1 MTQEELDALMSGSLD
16 DISLEEESEKSKQDD
31 DMTSK
36 TDKDQVTSEDELQED
51 FDNGLNSEEAKNYK
65 INSQIAW
72 PPPPPTE
79 DHKMVKQLDDVTKDS
94 EVKAT
99 EMFDKLETITNFCS
113 DAEASVND
121 AIEGLEYNIELFT
134 TLCDKF
140 PNVATFKEA
149 LEKNSNLKSQIEA
162 TINDLQMGQ
171 DEVMMI
177 MDMMQ
182 YQDIHRQK
190 IERVINVMRALSK
203 YMSSLFEGSIDDEKR
218 VSSAI
223 HIQGDTETENIVSNE
238 DIEALIESLSK
249 K

>member
-1 MTQEELDALMSGSLD
+1 MTQEELDALMSGGLD
-16 DISLEEESEKSKQDD
+16 DESLAEEEIKDETLGDVKENITDD
-31 DMTSK
+31 DKSQK
-36 TDKDQVTSEDELQED
+36 DKKDEYD
-51 FDNGLNSEEAKNYK
+51 PLNSEEAKNYR
-65 INSQIAW
+65 INSASAW

-113 DAEASVND
+113 DAESSAND
-121 AIEGLEYNIELFT
+121 TIEGIEYNVGLFT
-134 TLCDKF
+134 TLCEKF
-140 PNVATFKEA
+140 PNVETFKEA
-149 LEKNSNLKSQIEA
+149 LEKNNEFKSKLQS
-162 TINDLQMGQ
+162 TIDNLQMAQ
-171 DEVMMI
+171 DEIMMI

-203 YMSSLFEGSIDDEKR
+203 YMSSLFEGSIEDEKR

-223 HIQGDTETENIVSNE
+223 HIQGDTETENVVTNE
-238 DIEALIESLSK
+238 DIEALIESLTK

>member
-1 MTQEELDALMSGSLD
+1 MTQEELDALMSGGLD
-16 DISLEEESEKSKQDD
+16 DVSLMDEETKDDIEDNIDEENIVDENEQKDSKNDD
-31 DMTSK
+31 
-36 TDKDQVTSEDELQED
+36 
-51 FDNGLNSEEAKNYK
+51 GLNSEEAKNYK
-65 INSQIAW
+65 ISSTSAW

-99 EMFDKLETITNFCS
+99 EMFDKLETITNFCA
-113 DAEASVND
+113 DAENSGNSI
-121 AIEGLEYNIELFT
+121 IEGLDYNIELFT
-134 TLCDKF
+134 TLCEKF
-140 PNVATFKEA
+140 PNVETFKEA
-149 LEKNSNLKSQIEA
+149 LEKNNNLKSDTESAIS
-162 TINDLQMGQ
+162 NLQMGQ
-171 DEVMMI
+171 DEIMMI

-218 VSSAI
+218 VGSAI
-223 HIQGDTETENIVSNE
+223 HIQGDTETENVVSNE
-238 DIEALIESLSK
+238 DIEALIESLTK

>member
-1 MTQEELDALMSGSLD
+1 MTQEELDALMSGGLD
-16 DISLEEESEKSKQDD
+16 DVSLMDEETKDDIEDSIDEENIVDENEQKDSKNDD
-31 DMTSK
+31 
-36 TDKDQVTSEDELQED
+36 
-51 FDNGLNSEEAKNYK
+51 GLNSEEAKNYK
-65 INSQIAW
+65 ISSTSAW

-99 EMFDKLETITNFCS
+99 EMFDKLETITNFCA
-113 DAEASVND
+113 DAENSGNSI
-121 AIEGLEYNIELFT
+121 IEGLDYNIELFT
-134 TLCDKF
+134 TLCEKF
-140 PNVATFKEA
+140 PNVETFKEA
-149 LEKNSNLKSQIEA
+149 LEKNNNLKADTESAIS
-162 TINDLQMGQ
+162 NLQMGQ
-171 DEVMMI
+171 DEIMMI

-218 VSSAI
+218 VGSAI
-223 HIQGDTETENIVSNE
+223 HIQGDTETENVVSNE
-238 DIEALIESLSK
+238 DIEALIESLTK

>member
-1 MTQEELDALMSGSLD
+1 MTQEELDALMSGGLD
-16 DISLEEESEKSKQDD
+16 DVSLMDEETKDDIEDNIDEENIVDENEQKDSKNDD
-31 DMTSK
+31 
-36 TDKDQVTSEDELQED
+36 
-51 FDNGLNSEEAKNYK
+51 GLNSEEAKNYK
-65 INSQIAW
+65 ISSTSAW

-99 EMFDKLETITNFCS
+99 EMFDKLETITNFCA
-113 DAEASVND
+113 DAENSGNSI
-121 AIEGLEYNIELFT
+121 IEGLDYNIELFT
-134 TLCDKF
+134 TLCEKF
-140 PNVATFKEA
+140 PNVETFKEA
-149 LEKNSNLKSQIEA
+149 LEKNNNLKSDTESAIS
-162 TINDLQMGQ
+162 NLQMGQ
-171 DEVMMI
+171 DEIMMI

-218 VSSAI
+218 VGSAI
-223 HIQGDTETENIVSNE
+223 YIQGDTETENVVSNE
-238 DIEALIESLSK
+238 DIEALIESLTK

>member
-1 MTQEELDALMSGSLD
+1 MTQEELDALMSGGLD
-16 DISLEEESEKSKQDD
+16 DVSLMDEETKDDIGDNIDEENIVDENEQKDSKNDD
-31 DMTSK
+31 
-36 TDKDQVTSEDELQED
+36 
-51 FDNGLNSEEAKNYK
+51 GLNSEEAKNYK
-65 INSQIAW
+65 ISSTSAW

-99 EMFDKLETITNFCS
+99 EMFDKLETITNFCA
-113 DAEASVND
+113 DAENSGNSI
-121 AIEGLEYNIELFT
+121 IEGLDYNIELFT
-134 TLCDKF
+134 TLCEKF
-140 PNVATFKEA
+140 PNVETFKEA
-149 LEKNSNLKSQIEA
+149 LEKNNNLKADTESAIS
-162 TINDLQMGQ
+162 NLQMGQ
-171 DEVMMI
+171 DEIMMI

-218 VSSAI
+218 VGSAI
-223 HIQGDTETENIVSNE
+223 HIQGDTETENVVSNE
-238 DIEALIESLSK
+238 DIEALIESLTK

>member
-1 MTQEELDALMSGSLD
+1 MTQEELDALMSGGLD
-16 DISLEEESEKSKQDD
+16 DVSLMDEETKDDIEDNINEENIVDKNEQKDSKYDD
-31 DMTSK
+31 
-36 TDKDQVTSEDELQED
+36 
-51 FDNGLNSEEAKNYK
+51 GLNSEEAKNYK
-65 INSQIAW
+65 ISSTSAW

-99 EMFDKLETITNFCS
+99 EMFDKLETITNFCA
-113 DAEASVND
+113 DAENSANNI
-121 AIEGLEYNIELFT
+121 IEGLDYNIELFT
-134 TLCDKF
+134 TLCEKF
-140 PNVATFKEA
+140 PNVGTFKEA
-149 LEKNSNLKSQIEA
+149 LERNNNLKSDTESAIS
-162 TINDLQMGQ
+162 NLQMGQ
-171 DEVMMI
+171 DEIMMI

-218 VSSAI
+218 VGSAI
-223 HIQGDTETENIVSNE
+223 HIQGDTETENVVSNE
-238 DIEALIESLSK
+238 DIEALIESLTK

>member
-1 MTQEELDALMSGSLD
+1 MTQEELDALMSGGLD
-16 DISLEEESEKSKQDD
+16 DVSLMDEETKDDIEDSIDEENIVDENEQKDSKNDD
-31 DMTSK
+31 
-36 TDKDQVTSEDELQED
+36 
-51 FDNGLNSEEAKNYK
+51 GLNSEEAKNYK
-65 INSQIAW
+65 ISSTSAW

-99 EMFDKLETITNFCS
+99 EMFDKLETITNFCA
-113 DAEASVND
+113 DAENSGNSI
-121 AIEGLEYNIELFT
+121 IEGLDYNIELFT
-134 TLCDKF
+134 TLCEKF
-140 PNVATFKEA
+140 PNVETFKEA
-149 LEKNSNLKSQIEA
+149 LEKNNNLKSDTESAIS
-162 TINDLQMGQ
+162 NLQMGQ
-171 DEVMMI
+171 DEIMMI

-218 VSSAI
+218 VGSAI
-223 HIQGDTETENIVSNE
+223 HIQGDTETENVVSNE
-238 DIEALIESLSK
+238 DIEALIESLTK